1 MNRVEKRTQLCICI
15 YFHLFSCS
23 GEVYLTSSDY
33 AGDISP
39 VEAWEMLKN
48 SKSSKLVDVRT
59 DSEWAFVGMPDLSSL
74 LKELISVSWQLFP
87 NMQENPEFVQ
97 KLRDSGIGEKDQL
110 MFICR
115 SGGRSRMAAIE
126 MTSHGFK
133 NCFNVSGGFEGD
145 HNAEGHRGTVDGWKF
160 SKLPWKQG

>member
-1 MNRVEKRTQLCICI
+1 
-15 YFHLFSCS
+15 
-23 GEVYLTSSDY
+23 
-33 AGDISP
+33 
-39 VEAWEMLKN
+39 
-48 SKSSKLVDVRT
+48 
-59 DSEWAFVGMPDLSSL
+59 
-74 LKELISVSWQLFP
+74 
-87 NMQENPEFVQ
+87 
-97 KLRDSGIGEKDQL
+97 

>member
-1 MNRVEKRTQLCICI
+1 M
-15 YFHLFSCS
+15 
-23 GEVYLTSSDY
+23 TSSDY

-74 LKELISVSWQLFP
+74 QKELISVSWQLFP

-115 SGGRSRMAAIE
+115 SGGLSLIHISAPTR
-126 MTSHGFK
+126 
-133 NCFNVSGGFEGD
+133 
-145 HNAEGHRGTVDGWKF
+145 
-160 SKLPWKQG
+160 PY